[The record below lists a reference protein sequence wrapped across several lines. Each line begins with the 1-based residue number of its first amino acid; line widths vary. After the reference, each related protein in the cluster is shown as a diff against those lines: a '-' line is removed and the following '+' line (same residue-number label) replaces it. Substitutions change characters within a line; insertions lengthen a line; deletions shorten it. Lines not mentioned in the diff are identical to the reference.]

1 MTRNYFNA
9 LTKYIK
15 TKKINSIFIKLLI
28 EEYLAEH
35 IITNNMKERK
45 NTEQDHELYLDLK
58 I

>member
-1 MTRNYFNA
+1 MKRNYFNA
-9 LTKYIK
+9 LTNYIQ
-15 TKKINSIFIKLLI
+15 TKKINSIFRKLLI

-35 IITNNMKERK
+35 ITNNMKERK